1 MLYPLIIPFGMEGG
15 VQLMITDDELFNV
28 MATSVGAV
36 LGTKKKRQI
45 TC

>member
-15 VQLMITDDELFNV
+15 VQVIFTDDELLNL
-28 MATSVGAV
+28 MATSIGAV
-36 LGTKKKRQI
+36 LGTKKRQI